1 MVTVFGLVAAVV
13 PTVVSAAT
21 ATDQITAMTMPT
33 QGRGNLALDTSIV
46 ALSQAAD
53 GTLFAGVRDDSGAVR
68 WPVAQGNRLYAVF
81 TSTNGYDW
89 TEGFKIPWDDNIS
102 SASGNDPIIA
112 IAPVPDYSSNNSIVY
127 MATEK
132 FVYVSANGGKTF
144 TRIDAVPG
152 VTYNNEITDITSLDV
167 VANPSPATGYVV
179 VVGTTGGLNAS
190 TASGVFTYNEGG
202 VPMWRDKMIGNDVYT
217 TNSYDVYAV
226 KFSAGYTASNDK
238 VLLAVYATNSS
249 TSGVLTIRGT
259 LGAWGVETLDA
270 AIPVSV
276 TAAKIALPADYN
288 WISNPVSYVKTAT
301 NVYKIT
307 SIQSPGAPTVRDLA
321 FPITSYIEDIA
332 VSGSGSSTQ
341 ALVAA
346 FDGNNGVQV
355 FKGTGISIYAPAWT
369 PSYKQPIGDGSYG
382 AYLAV
387 GITGTF
393 VAANGNGPTP
403 SGVSK
408 LVAGAAGMAW
418 NGVGLI
424 DTIIATRQYFGNPMT
439 GGPVWVEASPNNKVD
454 NTVFMVTNADDQ
466 PICVWRTSD
475 GGTTWDLVNVGRL
488 SIAMGN
494 ADINY
499 ATDDL
504 ADQIID
510 PEDVWAD
517 SDSSDLLSVRT
528 SPTFSNSVN
537 STSQVVFMLGNK
549 VAANGSV
556 IGEWLF
562 KSYDAGNTWA
572 PIIAMPNHGS
582 SSFLAT
588 AWCVVNDNT
597 VLLGDDS
604 GYVYK
609 TTDNGFS
616 WTDGSLTSGTDGTIT
631 SLKYYNATTGLIV
644 LAGISQ
650 VWNTDVNN
658 LVQVWISTDGAAS
671 FTQVGTSLATI
682 LIGDYSSYTPV
693 MVDFDNNWNT
703 NHMIYAAFGGTF
715 DTWNYINGSWTKA
728 LQQAA
733 GVWRSPVVVSD
744 PTSSIW
750 TTIVNTG
757 DFAGMVPAEV
767 ANTSIITTTSRDLW
781 PTALE
786 VGPENTIYVP
796 IVFYDE
802 ALGVNT
808 WGGFIR
814 CLDGTAASTKWD
826 FTDTSLPGY
835 GGLWTAS
842 IVAGSNNIFTIGY
855 RYDDSVVGEGEG
867 TTTNGLIDLRLLNYV
882 DTLAS
887 KAGGMVP
894 ASGAKGVGTISNGMA
909 NVPLTWGN
917 LSGTS
922 YKWQIAL
929 DSTFDNIV
937 KEGIASSSTATATGL
952 ALGTT
957 YYWRVKAIEPAEG
970 PWSSA
975 VSFTTAS
982 TVSGAP
988 ILTSPANGATISET
1002 KPLFT
1007 WTSVAGAT
1015 SYKIQIATDAAFT
1028 SITKEATSASAFYA
1042 ATDKLSNGVYYWRVQ
1057 ATVGSDTTAW
1067 GSGAFTV
1074 GAATTSST
1082 PAWVWVLIV
1091 LGVVLA
1097 IFVLVLI
1104 LRTRRPV

>member
-1 MVTVFGLVAAVV
+1 
-13 PTVVSAAT
+13 
-21 ATDQITAMTMPT
+21 MPT
-33 QGRGNLALDTSIV
+33 QGRGNLAIETSIV

-53 GTLFAGVRDDSGAVR
+53 GTLFAGVRDDSGLMR
-68 WPVAQGNRLYAVF
+68 WPVAQGNRSFAVF

-102 SASGNDPIIA
+102 TASGDDPIIA
-112 IAPVPDYSSNNSIVY
+112 IVPVPDYSSNNSIVY

-152 VTYNNEITDITSLDV
+152 VTYNNQITDITSLDV

-226 KFSAGYTASNDK
+226 KFSAGYTASNDR

-276 TAAKIALPADYN
+276 TAAKIVLPADYN
-288 WISNPVSYVKTAT
+288 WISNPVSYIKTDSK
-301 NVYKIT
+301 VYKIT
-307 SIQSPGAPTVRDLA
+307 SIQSPGAPTVRDLL
-321 FPITSYIEDIA
+321 FPITSYIDDIA

-346 FDGNNGVQV
+346 FDGTNGVQV
-355 FKGTGISIYAPAWT
+355 FKSIGISIYAPAWT
-369 PSYKQPIGDGSYG
+369 PSYKQPIGNGYYG

-393 VAANGNGPTP
+393 VAANSNGPTP

-424 DTIIATRQYFGNPMT
+424 DTVIATRQYFGDAMT
-439 GGPVWVEASPNNKVD
+439 AGPVWVEASPNNKVD

-466 PICVWRTSD
+466 PMCVWRTSD
-475 GGTTWDLVNVGRL
+475 GGTTWDLVNVGL
-488 SIAMGN
+488 LAEAMGN

-499 ATDDL
+499 VTDDL
-504 ADQIID
+504 AGQIID
-510 PEDVWAD
+510 PEGEWYASD
-517 SDSSDLLSVRT
+517 SDELLSVRT
-528 SPTFSNSVN
+528 SPTFSNTAN
-537 STSQVVFMLGNK
+537 STSEVVFMLGNK

-562 KSYDAGNTWA
+562 KSNDAGNTWA
-572 PIIAMPNHGS
+572 PIIAMPSHGS

-588 AWCVVNDNT
+588 AWCVVSDST

-616 WTDGSLTSGTDGTIT
+616 WTDGALTSGTDGTIT

-650 VWNTDVNN
+650 VWNPGVNN

-682 LIGDYSSYTPV
+682 LVGERSSITPV

-703 NHMIYAAFGGTF
+703 NQMIYAAFGGTF

-733 GVWRSPVVVSD
+733 GVWRSPVVISD

-750 TTIVNTG
+750 TTIVTTD

-894 ASGAKGVGTISNGMA
+894 ASGAKGVGTISDGMA

-957 YYWRVKAIEPAEG
+957 YYWRVKAIAPAEG

-988 ILTSPANGATISET
+988 ILTSPANGDTIT
-1002 KPLFT
+1002 GAPIFT
-1007 WTSVAGAT
+1007 WSQVAGAGVT
-1015 SYKIQIATDAAFT
+1015 YKIQVATDSGFT
-1028 SITKEATSASAFYA
+1028 SITKEATATTNVYAS
-1042 ATDKLSNGVYYWRVQ
+1042 DKLSDNVYFWRVQ

-1067 GSGAFTV
+1067 SATGAFTV
-1074 GAATTSST
+1074 GASTTNST
-1082 PAWVWVLIV
+1082 PVWVWVLIV
-1091 LGVVLA
+1091 LGIVLA